1 MCYLIVAVFIDDIS
15 KNRIPAI
22 LIKINI
28 DIGHRYSI
36 EIKEPFEEKA
46 ILYRVDVG
54 DSEAEGNSRSGCRA
68 SSGANR
74 HIHFAGCIKEILND
88 QEIPRKPHLGY
99 HLQFKIDPVGSFFS
113 EIAPPDFCSLVC
125 QKP

>member
-1 MCYLIVAVFIDDIS
+1 VLPYRAVFIDDIS

-28 DIGHRYSI
+28 DIGHRYSV

-54 DSEAEGNSRSGCRA
+54 DSEQKATADPAAEPLPGPTDTFISRA
-68 SSGANR
+68 A
-74 HIHFAGCIKEILND
+74 L
-88 QEIPRKPHLGY
+88 RK
-99 HLQFKIDPVGSFFS
+99 S
-113 EIAPPDFCSLVC
+113 
-125 QKP
+125 